1 MMRALECAAIT
12 PGLQSIVVFDAP
24 YTVLETMGLALS
36 KMLEAATGK
45 EIERVHLGVS
55 EQDDDLWGRLSIVN
69 VGNGQSVDWQRGLLD
84 GTASNSRILL
94 AIIPDLAKLS
104 LSAARSCVMLI
115 GSDVVHLERYGQH
128 KYWRPKICWLASC
141 AKAEVGALSPHLLD
155 RFSLRLNWSASS
167 LDRKDRGTDWLKRVL
182 SDPNPDE
189 IVDYSLPKEVREQ
202 IQTASQ
208 TGRVLLTREALS
220 HILDYI
226 PTTESQ
232 TQRRTIALARLA
244 QALAQINGQSQ
255 ITADHVT
262 DAAHLIG
269 LLYSKQPVEEPPEK
283 KGIQQPSTSTS
294 SGVHDSGDNTPILST
309 TTAALDDADSPRSL
323 TEAKPAL
330 EDVYESDQPEEWD
343 EFSITGNP
351 YPEDEAPIMREVAS
365 LQLPLHHS
373 SETRVGRGIVVGVE
387 QATSPSDLA
396 ITGTIFAAAPFQRIR
411 RDQLKQRQQ
420 HIDDHNFLLS
430 RKDLR
435 SYRRIPAP
443 EQMVIVLVDYTG
455 LRECDWQQTLLPYLR
470 TAYIE
475 RASICIVQVGADT
488 ATNELQAELVNE
500 RSILVPSIAEALQAR
515 AGRAT
520 PLAHGLDMM
529 LRTLIHAL
537 QHGRSTL
544 RHATLIV
551 ISDGRGNV
559 PLEASRSGRIT
570 DVALVNREGIEDALQ
585 VAQQIRSLK
594 GVQKRLLLNPKPK
607 YYSEL
612 PYTLAQTLG
621 ADIVDIPP
629 RRTI

>member
-115 GSDVVHLERYGQH
+115 GSDVIHLERYGQH

-220 HILDYI
+220 HI
-226 PTTESQ
+226 
-232 TQRRTIALARLA
+232 
-244 QALAQINGQSQ
+244 
-255 ITADHVT
+255 
-262 DAAHLIG
+262 
-269 LLYSKQPVEEPPEK
+269 SKQPVEEPPEK